1 MVLSLAGQSLHLRLL
16 SRGTA
21 WHRGQ
26 QHLPMPMTCSTL
38 SPWLPG
44 PQHEAIGL
52 ALGSFPPLADPQG

>member
-1 MVLSLAGQSLHLRLL
+1 
-16 SRGTA
+16 
-21 WHRGQ
+21 
-26 QHLPMPMTCSTL
+26 MPMTCSTL